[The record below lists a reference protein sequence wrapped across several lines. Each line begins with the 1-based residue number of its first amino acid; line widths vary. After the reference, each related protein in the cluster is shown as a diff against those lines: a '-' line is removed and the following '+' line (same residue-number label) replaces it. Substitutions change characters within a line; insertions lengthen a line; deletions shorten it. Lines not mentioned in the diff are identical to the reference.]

1 MLYSMLAV
9 SVLLIQADMEEAK
22 TRENTKLKAD
32 LEEMR
37 TQFQETKALLIEERE
52 AAKKIV
58 EQVPVIQEVPVV
70 DNELINKLTTE
81 NEQLKV

>member
-1 MLYSMLAV
+1 M
-9 SVLLIQADMEEAK
+9 QADMEEARTK
-22 TRENTKLKAD
+22 ENTKLKAD

-37 TQFQETKALLIEERE
+37 TLFQETKALLNEERE
-52 AAKKIV
+52 AAMKVV

-70 DNELINKLTTE
+70 DHELINKLTTE

>member
-1 MLYSMLAV
+1 
-9 SVLLIQADMEEAK
+9 MEEARTK
-22 TRENTKLKAD
+22 ENTKLKAD

-37 TQFQETKALLIEERE
+37 TLFQETKALLNEERE
-52 AAKKIV
+52 AAMKVV

-70 DNELINKLTTE
+70 DHELINKLTTE